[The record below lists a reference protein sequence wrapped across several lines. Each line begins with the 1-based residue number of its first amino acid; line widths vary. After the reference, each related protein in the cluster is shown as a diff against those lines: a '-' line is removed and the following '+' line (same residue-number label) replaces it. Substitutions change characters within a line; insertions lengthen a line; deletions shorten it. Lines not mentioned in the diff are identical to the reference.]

1 MIPRHVKYICD
12 CRSFSDINVFQGSA
26 ATHMK
31 YGWIFNKYFAENLLE
46 NLTVKK
52 KWKTVENYHQ
62 EFGVSLFLEH
72 TVYVLYIF
80 PG

>member
-12 CRSFSDINVFQGSA
+12 CRSFSDINVSQGSA

-52 KWKTVENYHQ
+52 MKNSRELPS
-62 EFGVSLFLEH
+62 GVWCLSFLEH